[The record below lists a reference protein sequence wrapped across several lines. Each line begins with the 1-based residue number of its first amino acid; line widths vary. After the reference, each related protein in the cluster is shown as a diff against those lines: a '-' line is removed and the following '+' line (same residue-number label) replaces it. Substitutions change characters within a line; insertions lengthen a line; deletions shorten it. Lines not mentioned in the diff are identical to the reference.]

1 MVPSCAR
8 APMRFNPSVAAI
20 PDTVWGSR
28 DSWYARIGDRFVATR
43 LGSWVMRRLVPL
55 DRRIMLRTQGR
66 RSALGPSGAPT
77 LVLETTGRRSG
88 LPRLTPLV
96 FVREG
101 DSVVVLGSNFGRPR
115 HPSWTSNL
123 LAEPRA
129 VVKAGG
135 HDVPVLA
142 TLLDGDE
149 AEAAFERFAALSR
162 VYPAYRGRTDRAMRL
177 IRLTPME

>member
-1 MVPSCAR
+1 MTS
-8 APMRFNPSVAAI
+8 I
-20 PDTVWGSR
+20 PDTVWGRR
-28 DSWYARIGDRFVATR
+28 DSWYSRIGDRFVATR

-77 LVLETTGRRSG
+77 LLLETTGNRTG

-101 DSVVVLGSNFGRPR
+101 DSVVVVGSNFGRAR
-115 HPSWTSNL
+115 HPAWTSNL
-123 LAEPRA
+123 MAQPRA

-142 TLLDGDE
+142 TLLEGDE
-149 AEAAFERFAALSR
+149 AETAFEKFAVLSR
-162 VYPAYRGRTDRAMRL
+162 VYPVYRTRTDRALRL
-177 IRLTPME
+177 IRLTPTD